1 MDIKPL
7 AVRSVHPLD
16 LLKAQLIKAENLLH
30 SIKITGSHY
39 QIVEKIDKYFEE
51 IKRRKNEQ
59 V

>member
-1 MDIKPL
+1 MKVIEWDTKSLYL
-7 AVRSVHPLD
+7 A
-16 LLKAQLIKAENLLH
+16 LKKAETLLMN
-30 SIKITGSHY
+30 IKCTGSHH

>member
-1 MDIKPL
+1 MKVIEWDAESL
-7 AVRSVHPLD
+7 YYA
-16 LLKAQLIKAENLLH
+16 LKKAETLLMN
-30 SIKITGSHY
+30 IKYTGSHH